1 MNKKIIGALCLAIA
15 CTGAVVYSKHY
26 VFNGSTSP
34 NELMMENVEA
44 LSGTETGDAKCPSG
58 CKNIGWGTNKILECD
73 CNYDHFS
80 SCESWGGG

>member
-1 MNKKIIGALCLAIA
+1 
-15 CTGAVVYSKHY
+15 
-26 VFNGSTSP
+26 
-34 NELMMENVEA
+34 MMENVEA

-80 SCESWGGG
+80 SCESWGVLIIK

>member
-1 MNKKIIGALCLAIA
+1 MMKKKYQYIVCAAIA
-15 CTGAVVYSKHY
+15 CASSLIYSSQT
-26 VFNGSTSP
+26 FSSSP

-44 LSGTETGDAKCPSG
+44 LSGTETGGAKCPNG

-80 SCESWGGG
+80 SCESWGC